1 MGVCK
6 CKNNDH
12 FLGYYLLITS
22 IASLSNRLHL
32 FKEKDVGFCCIDL
45 QHEFCYSFWLS
56 NPYMYCCLKTTT
68 EVRQLH
74 KELNEKVSEI
84 KRLQLELTRQKGE
97 EASNAM
103 DSSKRLIETL
113 EKENTTLKVCR
124 YMHYII
130 PSQYKMFLPSYQSK
144 LENIFDVVL

>member
-1 MGVCK
+1 
-6 CKNNDH
+6 
-12 FLGYYLLITS
+12 
-22 IASLSNRLHL
+22 
-32 FKEKDVGFCCIDL
+32 
-45 QHEFCYSFWLS
+45 
-56 NPYMYCCLKTTT
+56 MYCFLKTTT

-130 PSQYKMFLPSYQSK
+130 PSQYRMFLPSYQSK
-144 LENIFDVVL
+144 LENSYF